1 MKKYVYSIIAALT
14 ALMILSSCCTTL
26 PVENSSV
33 AGSSAPEAVSAQSEE
48 ISVSPASSAEEPS
61 AELSSEEPVSEEE
74 SSMPDTES
82 SEEIPEESSEASS
95 ELSETSEE
103 SAEESSEISEEE
115 SIEESSEESVEES
128 SEESLEESSEEPPEE
143 SSAAP
148 EVTVGPLTKP
158 YLAILDS
165 GSYRIRISE
174 TRTVGGEALPYTV
187 TAYHKGDTVYY
198 EVEESYGSKTEY
210 LRKDGKFITLDTF
223 SQKALVSADEGEQF
237 EKTLWT
243 GGITLTDSGSVTL
256 FETEYKYE
264 SYKDETGFEFTLLYD
279 LEKTLERYR
288 SYDGKLKDTIVISIS
303 ISGDI
308 SDGIFDIPSGYTIIE
323 D

>member
-1 MKKYVYSIIAALT
+1 MKKYVYSFIAALT
-14 ALMILSSCCTTL
+14 ALLILCSCSTEL
-26 PVENSSV
+26 PVENSSL

-48 ISVSPASSAEEPS
+48 ISVPPVSSAEEPS

-74 SSMPDTES
+74 SSAPDAGS
-82 SEEIPEESSEASS
+82 SEEIPEESSEG
-95 ELSETSEE
+95 
-103 SAEESSEISEEE
+103 SSEISEIPEE
-115 SIEESSEESVEES
+115 SAEVSSEISEEESVEES
-128 SEESLEESSEEPPEE
+128 SEEGVEESSEETAEE
-143 SSAAP
+143 SSASP
-148 EVTVGPLTKP
+148 EITVGPLTKP

-210 LRKDGKFITLDTF
+210 LRKGGKFITLDTF

-237 EKTLWT
+237 EKKLWT
-243 GGITLTDSGSVTL
+243 GDITLTDSGSVTL
-256 FETEYKYE
+256 FETEYEFE
-264 SYKDETGFEFTLLYD
+264 SYKDATGFEFTLLYD
-279 LEKTLERYR
+279 LEKALERYR

-303 ISGDI
+303 ISDDI
-308 SDGIFDIPSGYTIIE
+308 SDGVFDIPSGYTIVE